1 MGTFRHSP
9 YNKCMTL
16 TRRLLTLSLLL
27 PLLPVLLAGC
37 ASAPPPPPRVAA
49 WLGSQSGRIFVRVLA
64 VDPVDAM
71 ELTAP
76 DGRVFAPENL
86 RAEQRPRSNDESW
99 RPGIGLG
106 GSMGSSSGS
115 DIGIGIS
122 LPMSN
127 PFAREAPRGAIASEA
142 QFMLPA
148 EALAS
153 YRDRPQDW
161 RLELQFPGRSTGLQA
176 PPLAP

>member
-1 MGTFRHSP
+1 MGTFRRNP

-16 TRRLLTLSLLL
+16 PRRLFALSLPFLL
-27 PLLPVLLAGC
+27 MPLLLAAC
-37 ASAPPPPPRVAA
+37 ASEPPPPPRAAA
-49 WLGSQSGRIFVRVLA
+49 WLGNQSGRVFVRVLA
-64 VDPVDAM
+64 VEPVEAM

-76 DGRVFAPENL
+76 DGRVFAPEAL
-86 RAEQRPRSNDESW
+86 RAEQRPRGSDESW

-106 GSMGSSSGS
+106 GSVGSGSGS

-122 LPMSN
+122 LPMGN

-142 QFMLPA
+142 QFVLPA

-153 YRDRPQDW
+153 YRSRPQDW
-161 RLELQFPGRSTGLQA
+161 RLDLLFPGRSTGIQA